1 LKLFIFKP
9 KKINSMKALKL
20 FILVSVFG
28 FFTAC
33 GGAKTEETTTTDTT
47 AVEAPAEA
55 PATNDSTAAPATTDT
70 TAAPAAQ

>member
-1 LKLFIFKP
+1 
-9 KKINSMKALKL
+9 MKALKL

-28 FFTAC
+28 FFAAC
-33 GGAKTEETTTTDTT
+33 GGAKTEETSTTDST

-55 PATNDSTAAPATTDT
+55 PAPAADSTAAPAADS